1 MNIDNNEVLNNNLDI
16 KYKCKYHTDS
26 IMNCTVLN
34 DGRFA
39 TCSSDKSIIIYNNK
53 TFKPDLIIKEHN
65 NVVNDILQLS
75 SGMLASCSDDN
86 TIKIFNIKNKN
97 YEVFQTL
104 KYHKGGVIKIIEL
117 TNKKNLI
124 SCSDDYSFIVYSKDN
139 NKYTKE
145 YQIKNSGPCYC
156 IIQTRENEIC
166 YHENDFNNSI
176 CFFDLFKRKK
186 IDKINFLSELGY
198 NSFNMITKDLLLITG
213 GENMSLINVNQH
225 KIVRR
230 INIPDT
236 YNISASCMLCENILL
251 TGDDKS
257 RINIWRINGDNL
269 KIISTKENVHD
280 NVLNVLMKLEDGLIL
295 SGSADGEIA
304 ILNITI

>member
-1 MNIDNNEVLNNNLDI
+1 MDKNVILKNNLDI
-16 KYKCKYHTDS
+16 KLKCKYHSDS
-26 IMNCTVLN
+26 IMSSTTLN

-86 TIKIFNIKNKN
+86 TIKIFNIKNNN
-97 YEVFQTL
+97 YKVLQIL

-117 TNKKNLI
+117 PNNKKLI

-139 NKYTKE
+139 NKYIKE
-145 YQIKNSGPCYC
+145 YQIKTSGPCNC
-156 IIQTRENEIC
+156 IIQTKENEIC

-176 CFFDLFKRKK
+176 CFYDLTKNKK

-198 NSFNMITKDLLLITG
+198 NCFNMITKDLLLITG
-213 GENMSLINVNQH
+213 GENISIINVNQH
-225 KIVRR
+225 KIIR
-230 INIPDT
+230 IISVPDT
-236 YNISASCMLCENILL
+236 YYISASCILYENILL

-257 RINIWRINGDNL
+257 RIKIWNIKGDNL
-269 KIISTKENVHD
+269 EIISTKENTLCD
-280 NVLNVLMKLEDGLIL
+280 SINVLMKLDNCHLL
-295 SGSADGEIA
+295 SGSSDGEIS
-304 ILNITI
+304 IMKITI

>member
-1 MNIDNNEVLNNNLDI
+1 MDNNEVLKNNSDI
-16 KYKCKYHTDS
+16 KLKCKYHSDS
-26 IMNCTVLN
+26 IMSSITLN

-86 TIKIFNIKNKN
+86 TIKIFNIKNNN
-97 YEVFQTL
+97 YEVFQIL
-104 KYHKGGVIKIIEL
+104 KYHTGGVIKIIEL
-117 TNKKNLI
+117 INKINII

-139 NKYTKE
+139 NKY
-145 YQIKNSGPCYC
+145 IKDYHIKTSGPCNC
-156 IIQTRENEIC
+156 IIQTKENEIC
-166 YHENDFNNSI
+166 YHENDFNNSV
-176 CFFDLFKRKK
+176 CFYDIFKKK
-186 IDKINFLSELGY
+186 INKINFLSELGY

-213 GENMSLINVNQH
+213 GENMSIINVNQH
-225 KIVRR
+225 EIIRR

-236 YNISASCMLCENILL
+236 YNISASCMLNENILL

-257 RINIWRINGDNL
+257 RIKKWRIKGDKL
-269 KIISTKENVHD
+269 ISTKEIVQD
-280 NVLNVLMKLEDGLIL
+280 SFINVLMKLDDEHIL
-295 SGSADGEIA
+295 LGSADGVIA
-304 ILNITI
+304 ILNNII

>member
-1 MNIDNNEVLNNNLDI
+1 MNIGNNNAFNNNLDI
-16 KYKCKYHTDS
+16 KLKCKYHTDS
-26 IMNCTVLN
+26 IMSSTVLN

-86 TIKIFNIKNKN
+86 TIKIFNIKNNN
-97 YEVFQTL
+97 YEVLQTL

-117 TNKKNLI
+117 TNIKLI

-145 YQIKNSGPCYC
+145 YNIKTSGPCNC
-156 IIQTRENEIC
+156 IIQTKENEIC

-176 CFFDLFKRKK
+176 CFYDLFKRKK
-186 IDKINFLSELGY
+186 INKINFMSELGY

-213 GENMSLINVNQH
+213 GENMSIINVNQH

-230 INIPDT
+230 INITDT
-236 YNISASCMLCENILL
+236 YNISVSCNLNENTIL

-257 RINIWRINGDNL
+257 RIKIWRIEGDNL
-269 KIISTKENVHD
+269 KIISIKEYAHD
-280 NVLNVLMKLEDGLIL
+280 NFINVIMKLEDGYIL

-304 ILNITI
+304 IWNITI

>member
-1 MNIDNNEVLNNNLDI
+1 MDKNVILKNNLDI
-16 KYKCKYHTDS
+16 KFKCKYHSDS
-26 IMNCTVLN
+26 IMSSTALN

-39 TCSSDKSIIIYNNK
+39 TCSADKSMIIYNNK

-86 TIKIFNIKNKN
+86 TIKIFDLKNNN
-97 YEVFQTL
+97 YKVLQIL

-117 TNKKNLI
+117 ANKKNLI

-139 NKYTKE
+139 NKYTKD
-145 YQIKNSGPCYC
+145 YHIKTSGPCNC
-156 IIQTRENEIC
+156 IIQTKENEIC
-166 YHENDFNNSI
+166 YHENDFSNSI
-176 CFFDLFKRKK
+176 CFYDLIKRKK
-186 IDKINFLSELGY
+186 INKIDFLSELGY

-213 GENMSLINVNQH
+213 GENMSIINVNQH

-236 YNISASCMLCENILL
+236 FYISASCMLNENILL

-257 RINIWRINGDNL
+257 IIKKWRIKGDNL
-269 KIISTKENVHD
+269 ELISKKENVHD
-280 NVLNVLMKLEDGLIL
+280 CSINVLMKLEDLHIL
-295 SGSADGEIA
+295 SCSAEGEIA
-304 ILNITI
+304 ILDIII